1 MYHLLSP
8 SRPPSASRLAPAFTD
23 KGMRLREGGH
33 LLGAETQIPLDPK
46 FLPLTTLFHSPQQ
59 LLGL

>member
-1 MYHLLSP
+1 MYHPLAPLG
-8 SRPPSASRLAPAFTD
+8 PPSASRLSPAFTD
-23 KGMRLREGGH
+23 KSMRLRDGGH